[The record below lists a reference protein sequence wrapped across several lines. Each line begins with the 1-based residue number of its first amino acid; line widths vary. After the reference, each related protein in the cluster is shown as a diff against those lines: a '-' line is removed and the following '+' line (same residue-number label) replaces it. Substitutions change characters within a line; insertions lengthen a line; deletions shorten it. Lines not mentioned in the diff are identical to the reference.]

1 MKLFLTLLVTLAAL
15 LPQQIFAA
23 EPLAAT
29 LEAHKV
35 VVTPD
40 GKEQFTTAAEAK
52 PGDVLE
58 YRATYKNVSKAPLRS
73 VMATLPVPA
82 TGVELMLN
90 SAVPTGVEASIEGTQ
105 FAPIPLKRL
114 VKMTDGTHRQQ
125 LVPAVEYRFL
135 RWPLG
140 DLPAGAS
147 KTVSARVRVT
157 NESTLTTGQ
166 K

>member
-1 MKLFLTLLVTLAAL
+1 MKLFLTLLVTLSAL

-23 EPLAAT
+23 EPLTAS

-35 VVTPD
+35 VAVTN
-40 GKEQFTTAAEAK
+40 GKEQLTSAAEAK
-52 PGDVLE
+52 PGDVIE
-58 YRATYKNVSKAPLRS
+58 YRATYKNVSKAPLHS

-90 SAVPTGVEASIEGTQ
+90 SATPAGVEASIEGTQ
-105 FAPIPLKRL
+105 FAPVPLKRL
-114 VKMTDGTHRQQ
+114 VKMPDGTHQQQ
-125 LVPAVEYRFL
+125 LVPATEYRFL

-157 NESTLTTGQ
+157 NEPTLTTSQ